1 MTDRPLVV
9 TPGDPL
15 GIGAEVTIKALKA
28 TGLDAIIIGDASVVE
43 RWSGPLPRVE
53 RVGPVHGIGL
63 LEPVCHEPV
72 EVASLRLGVEACLS
86 GVASALVT
94 GPIHKERLSKRGFNH
109 RGHTDFLGE
118 ICGVKDPVM
127 AFAGKRF
134 CTSLVTAHLPLAAV
148 PAAISEERVLN
159 TLRQS
164 HAFLQ
169 RYRGQ
174 GAPRLVVCGLN
185 PHAGEGGVLGSEEVE
200 VIRPACE
207 VARDEGIDVLGPLSA
222 EAAFRLHAGG
232 GADLVVAMYH
242 DQGLA
247 PLKLVEF
254 GDLVNV
260 TLGLPLVRTSVDH
273 GTAMDIAGEGI
284 ADPRSMVAALGL
296 AVKLSQSARS
306 DSSSTRSQA
315 GYSPMS
321 SQV

>member
-1 MTDRPLVV
+1 MTF
-9 TPGDPL
+9 
-15 GIGAEVTIKALKA
+15 KALEA
-28 TGLDAIIIGDASVVE
+28 SGFDAVIVGDRAAVE
-43 RWSGPLPRVE
+43 RWSGPLPRVNH
-53 RVGPVHGIGL
+53 VGPIHGLAL
-63 LEPVCHEPV
+63 LEPVSEEPV
-72 EVASLRLGVEACLS
+72 EVAALRLGVEACLS
-86 GVASALVT
+86 GAASALVT
-94 GPIHKERLSKRGFNH
+94 GPIHKERLSKRGFTH

-118 ICGVKDPVM
+118 LCGVNNPVM

-148 PAAISEERVLN
+148 PESITEERVLH
-159 TLRQS
+159 TLFES

-169 RYRGQ
+169 AYR
-174 GAPRLVVCGLN
+174 AVDVPRLVVCGLN
-185 PHAGEGGVLGSEEVE
+185 PHAGEGGVLGMEELE

-207 VARDEGIDVLGPLSA
+207 QARKMGLEVLGPLSA
-222 EAAFRLHAGG
+222 EAAFRLHAEG

-273 GTAMDIAGEGI
+273 GTAMDIAGQGI
-284 ADPRSMVAALGL
+284 ADARSMIAALKL
-296 AVKLSQSARS
+296 AVQLSQSARS
-306 DSSSTRSQA
+306 DSSSTRSHA
-315 GYSPMS
+315 GYSPMI